1 MLYVLIIH
9 IQILL
14 FKWIVYFNMKSLHS
28 SEKCADER
36 FISFNGSCFA
46 VNFMNTTYFE
56 AQRLCHQKDAELT
69 SIHNR
74 RENIFLTE
82 VSVNLKSSINYGIN
96 NVFCIC
102 KWVKVLLLKVKK
114 DLKTYYCLVFKIFF
128 IWDNTYMI

>member
-1 MLYVLIIH
+1 
-9 IQILL
+9 
-14 FKWIVYFNMKSLHS
+14 MKSLHS
-28 SEKCADER
+28 SGKCADER

-46 VNFMNTTYFE
+46 VNFKKTTYFE

-102 KWVKVLLLKVKK
+102 K
-114 DLKTYYCLVFKIFF
+114 
-128 IWDNTYMI
+128 